1 MKTVNCIGSCLVDI
15 LLSPVTQYPQ
25 HKIRTNIFVDELK
38 SSPGGGATNCS
49 LTLAKLG
56 TNVKLFSKIGNDLQ
70 GVYLQEEL
78 NTAGVQTGSTLRRS
92 EKRSTSTVIV
102 GVDQVGERSFMS
114 YHGALSD
121 FKLKDLELNELYDCE
136 ILLYP
141 DLFNLPMIDGAPLCE
156 LFENAQRRGIL
167 TILDETWGISGLH
180 KEVFESCLPFVDY
193 LMPSADDLAYLYP
206 NEKPEELARIFIRK
220 GVQNVIFKLGAEGAL
235 IMNNERTFKVPAIAN
250 TNEVIDT
257 TGAGDNFSAGFVYGL
272 SLGHSLESCSVL
284 GSKTAALSIKQ
295 LGASVRKEDLKSLLK
310 EI

>member
-1 MKTVNCIGSCLVDI
+1 MKNVNCIGSCLVDI
-15 LLSPVTQYPQ
+15 LLSPVVNYPEP
-25 HKIRTNIFVDELK
+25 KVRTSIFVEELK
-38 SSPGGGATNCS
+38 SSPGGGAANCS
-49 LTLAKLG
+49 LTLANMG
-56 TNVKLFSKIGNDLQ
+56 IHVNLFSKVGNDLH
-70 GVYLQEEL
+70 GDYLQEKL
-78 NTAGVQTGSTLRRS
+78 DIAGVRTKNTLKRT
-92 EKRSTSTVIV
+92 EKKSTSTVIV
-102 GVDQVGERSFMS
+102 CVDPRGERSFLS
-114 YHGALSD
+114 YHGALSEFRLNDID
-121 FKLKDLELNELYDCE
+121 FEELYASE

-141 DLFNLPMIDGAPLCE
+141 DLFNLPMIDGRPLCN
-156 LFENAQRRGIL
+156 LLENAQQRGIV
-167 TILDETWGISGLH
+167 TVLDETWGVSGLQ
-180 KEVFESCLPFVDY
+180 KDVLEACLPFVDY

-295 LGASVRKEDLKSLLK
+295 LGASVRKEELKSLLK

>member
-15 LLSPVTQYPQ
+15 LLSPITKYPQ
-25 HKIRTNIFVDELK
+25 PKIRTNIFVDELK

-56 TNVKLFSKIGNDLQ
+56 TSVKLFSKIGNDLQ
-70 GVYLQEEL
+70 GDYLQEEL
-78 NTAGVQTGSTLRRS
+78 NTAGVQTKSTLRRS

-121 FKLKDLELNELYDCE
+121 FKLNDLELNELFDCD

-141 DLFNLPMIDGAPLCE
+141 DLFNLPMIDGTPLCE
-156 LFENAQRRGIL
+156 LFENAQSRDIL

-193 LMPSADDLAYLYP
+193 LMPSADDLGFLYP
-206 NEKPEELARIFIRK
+206 GEKPEELAKFFVRK
-220 GVQNVIFKLGAEGAL
+220 GVKNVVLKLGSKGVFVL
-235 IMNNERTFKVPAIAN
+235 NNEISFELPAIAEKS
-250 TNEVIDT
+250 EVVDT
-257 TGAGDNFSAGFVYGL
+257 TGAGDNFNAGFIYGL
-272 SLGHSLESCSVL
+272 SNGRPLRWCADF
-284 GSKTAALSIKQ
+284 GSKVAALSVQQ
-295 LGASVRKEDLKSLLK
+295 LGASVQKEELKFLF
-310 EI
+310 EAN

>member
-78 NTAGVQTGSTLRRS
+78 NTAGVQTESTLRRS

-180 KEVFESCLPFVDY
+180 KEGFESCLPFVDY
-193 LMPSADDLAYLYP
+193 LMPSADDLSFLYP
-206 NEKPEELARIFIRK
+206 GEKPDDLAKLFMRK
-220 GVQNVIFKLGAEGAL
+220 GVKNIVLKLGSKGVFVL
-235 IMNNERTFKVPAIAN
+235 NNENSFELPAIIEKS
-250 TNEVIDT
+250 EVIDT
-257 TGAGDNFSAGFVYGL
+257 TGAGDNFNAGFIYGL
-272 SLGHSLESCSVL
+272 SNGHPLKWCADF
-284 GSKTAALSIKQ
+284 GSKVAALSVQ
-295 LGASVRKEDLKSLLK
+295 RLGASVQKEELKSLF
-310 EI
+310 EAN